1 VLDAAQPWHSRR
13 VDVILDVD
21 TGVDDALAILFAMRH
36 PALDVRAISCVTG
49 NVPVEQV
56 VINTLKV
63 LDAADGAE
71 VPVGRGCRQ
80 PLLEPVAG
88 GRSVHG
94 ADGLAD
100 LGLAAATRR
109 PADVHAVELLRAA
122 LAPPASP
129 AVVVTLAPLTNV
141 AVLLRMYPEATAGI
155 ERLVLMGG
163 TARHRHPDRAVD
175 FNVAADPEAAAIVF
189 GSGLPI
195 TMYGLDVFYDVTMTR
210 ADGGR
215 IAASPDPAARLA
227 GQLILHQARRFGDHA
242 ATLGDAGAIMS
253 VVSPDGL
260 RTERGSVQVELAG
273 PVRGQVRIDPTP
285 HPIPPLDRHGREPGQ
300 VDIALEVDGPG
311 YRDLFLSTM
320 QA

>member
-1 VLDAAQPWHSRR
+1 

-21 TGVDDALAILFAMRH
+21 TGADDALAILFAVRH
-36 PALDVRAISCVTG
+36 PILVVRAISCVTG

-63 LDAADGAE
+63 LDAAGAPDI
-71 VPVGRGCRQ
+71 PVGRGCRQ

-100 LGLAAATRR
+100 LGLAASTRR
-109 PADVHAVELLRAA
+109 PADVHAVELLRAT
-122 LAPPASP
+122 LAPPADP
-129 AVVVTLAPLTNV
+129 AVLVTLAPLTNV
-141 AVLLRMYPEATAGI
+141 AVLLRMYPEAAAGI
-155 ERLVLMGG
+155 DRLVLVGG

-210 ADGGR
+210 ADGER
-215 IAASPDPAARLA
+215 IAASADPAAWLA

-242 ATLGDAGAIMS
+242 ATLGDAGAMMP
-253 VVSPDGL
+253 VLSPDGL
-260 RTERGSVQVELAG
+260 RTERGSIQVELAG
-273 PVRGQVRIDPTP
+273 EVRGQIRVDPAQP
-285 HPIPPLDRHGREPGQ
+285 AARPDDRGRREPGH
-300 VDIALEVDGPG
+300 VDIALEVDGPR
-311 YRDLFLSTM
+311 YRDLFLSTITSRN
-320 QA
+320 

>member
-1 VLDAAQPWHSRR
+1 

-21 TGVDDALAILFAMRH
+21 TGVDDALAILFSARH

-63 LDAADGAE
+63 LDAAGAPDI
-71 VPVGRGCRQ
+71 PVGRGCRQ

-100 LGLAAATRR
+100 LGLPASTRH
-109 PADVHAVELLRAA
+109 PADVHAVELLRAT
-122 LAPPASP
+122 LAPPARP
-129 AVVVTLAPLTNV
+129 GVVLVTLGPLTNV
-141 AVLLRMYPEATAGI
+141 ALLLRMYPEAATGI
-155 ERLVLMGG
+155 DRLVLMGG
-163 TARHRHPDRAVD
+163 TARHRHPNRAVD

-195 TMYGLDVFYDVTMTR
+195 TMYGLDVFYDVTTTR
-210 ADGGR
+210 ADGDR
-215 IAASPDPAARLA
+215 LAASPDPAGRLA

-253 VVSPDGL
+253 VVSPDGV
-260 RTERGSVQVELAG
+260 RTERGSVQVDLAG
-273 PVRGQVRIDPTP
+273 PVRGQVRVDPAP
-285 HPIPPLDRHGREPGQ
+285 HLVPPLDRHSSEPGH
-300 VDIALEVDGPG
+300 VDIALDVDGQR
-311 YRDLFLSTM
+311 YRDLFLSTITSGSS
-320 QA
+320 

>member
-1 VLDAAQPWHSRR
+1 M
-13 VDVILDVD
+13 ILDVD
-21 TGVDDALAILFAMRH
+21 TGVDDALAILFAVRH
-36 PALDVRAISCVTG
+36 PTLDVRAISCVTG

-63 LDAADGAE
+63 LDAAGAPDI
-71 VPVGRGCRQ
+71 PVGLGCRQ

-100 LGLAAATRR
+100 LGLAASTRR
-109 PADVHAVELLRAA
+109 PADVHAVELLRAT
-122 LAPPASP
+122 LAPPAHP
-129 AVVVTLAPLTNV
+129 AVLVTLAPLTNV
-141 AVLLRMYPEATAGI
+141 AVLLRMYPEAAAGI
-155 ERLVLMGG
+155 DRLVLVGG
-163 TARHRHPDRAVD
+163 TARRRYPDRAVD

-210 ADGGR
+210 DDGGW

-242 ATLGDAGAIMS
+242 ATLGDAGAMMS
-253 VVSPDGL
+253 VLSPDGL
-260 RTERGSVQVELAG
+260 RTERGSIQVELAG
-273 PVRGQVRIDPTP
+273 GLRGQIRVDPAQP
-285 HPIPPLDRHGREPGQ
+285 AAQPGDHQ
-300 VDIALEVDGPG
+300 RRDPGHVDIALEVDRPR
-311 YRDLFLSTM
+311 YRDLFLSTITSRR
-320 QA
+320 